1 MLQVPI
7 TTQLKMLVFLVDK
20 IAFLVHPLPNVTP
33 ANLVLLPFKEQT
45 TVSTPALLASSTK
58 LQSTKQLV
66 TNAILVAQPVLVL

>member
-20 IAFLVHPLPNVTP
+20 IVFLVHPLPNVTP

-45 TVSTPALLASSTK
+45 TVSTPALLVFSTK